1 MLCLMARPAIISRLF
16 ESFSIESNGCW
27 EWTGSLSNSY
37 GAMQVMGVQEKAH
50 RVSFMLFNGPIPKNM
65 LVCHSCDNRKC
76 VNPSHLFLGT
86 HHDNAMDRQAKGRSR
101 GGFVTGHKMSVGSA
115 CGRSKLTE
123 EDIPVIRALL
133 AEGKTA
139 VSIGE
144 MFGVNHSQISRIKT
158 GERWT
163 HV

>member
-1 MLCLMARPAIISRLF
+1 
-16 ESFSIESNGCW
+16 
-27 EWTGSLSNSY
+27 
-37 GAMQVMGVQEKAH
+37 MGVQEKAH